1 MSTPAKIVIST
12 TTGRTVKAC
21 KYINATSAYEDP
33 LVAGTLLTETPV
45 GSGQYEAAIESG
57 FYKIVYLSAPV
68 TWTTILPYVD
78 FAHVDKTMID
88 LFEGDTA
95 TAALDSSN
103 KNQVVYAPTVAASWV
118 AAPDNPADALD
129 ELVSRAVAIDGAAA
143 TGASVKY
150 SPTTAGNWSVPP
162 TQMRNAL
169 DVLAGRVKALEMT
182 GAAVPTGMAYENT
195 HLHGLNLRWAN
206 DLSGN
211 VVHYRVYARPRIV
224 PSSAF
229 TLAEL
234 KLGLC
239 IDVQQNIVELNYNWL
254 MGMLGAPA
262 DNVELDW
269 VVAAKYNGDGAFVDG
284 DFCTVQSALVVFPTP
299 KQVINAQLTGLSINS
314 TTEQVIAGT
323 QSLEYALTE
332 NFPTAVEDGGGVPTT
347 NIALQD
353 VLQNT
358 AFSKITITCIE
369 FYCRNYPSATTT
381 IKYRSTTTGNGSFTV
396 SSTTG
401 MGVKTGIALAVNL
414 NDAFE
419 LWSTAP
425 NGLSHWTVKIWFV
438 PTLV

>member
-1 MSTPAKIVIST
+1 MSTPAKCVIST

-21 KYINATSAYEDP
+21 KYINATTAYEDP
-33 LVAGTLLTETPV
+33 LVAGTLLSETPV
-45 GSGQYEAAIESG
+45 GSGQYEAALESG
-57 FYKIVYLSAPV
+57 FYKIVYLSAPS
-68 TWTTILPYVD
+68 TWTTILPYID
-78 FAHVDKTMID
+78 FAHVDKTMVD
-88 LFEGDTA
+88 LFEGDTP

-103 KNQVVYAPTVAASWV
+103 ENQVAFTPTVVASWL
-118 AAPDNPADALD
+118 AAPNNPADALD
-129 ELVSRAVAIDGAAA
+129 ELVSRINAIDGSAA
-143 TGASVKY
+143 TGINVKY
-150 SPTTAGNWSVPP
+150 SPSTAGDWSVPP
-162 TQMRNAL
+162 SQLRAAL
-169 DVLAGRVKALEMT
+169 DILAARVKTLEST
-182 GAAVPTGMAYENT
+182 GATVPTGMAYENT

-211 VVHYRVYARPRIV
+211 VVHYRVYARPRIS
-224 PSSAF
+224 PSTPF

-234 KLGLC
+234 KFGLC

-254 MGMLGAPA
+254 MGMIGAPA
-262 DNVELDW
+262 NSVELDW

-284 DFCTVQSALVVFPTP
+284 DFCAVQSASVVFPTP

-314 TTEQVIAGT
+314 TTEQTQIGL

-332 NFPTAVEDGGGVPTT
+332 NFPAALEDGGGVPTS
-347 NIALQD
+347 NIGLND

-369 FYCRNYPSATTT
+369 FYCRAYPSAAVTM
-381 IKYRSTTTGNGSFTV
+381 KYRSTTGGSGTFTV

-401 MGVKTGIALAVNL
+401 MGVKTGLTLDVNL
-414 NDAFE
+414 NDAFQ

-425 NGLSHWTVKIWFV
+425 NGLSHWTAKIWFV